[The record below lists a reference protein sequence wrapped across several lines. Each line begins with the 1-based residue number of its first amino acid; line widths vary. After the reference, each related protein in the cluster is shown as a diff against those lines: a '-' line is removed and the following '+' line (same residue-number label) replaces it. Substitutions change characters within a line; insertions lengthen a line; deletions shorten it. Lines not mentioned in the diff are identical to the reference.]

1 MTYFD
6 AALDYDMTTEDAM
19 TLDAHS
25 EPLWKV
31 NAAVA
36 HLSTLEV
43 ADFPTMVARMR
54 RRAALEDAFWGR
66 KNRGEGLA

>member
-6 AALDYDMTTEDAM
+6 AALAYDMTTEDAM

-31 NAAVA
+31 NAAAA
-36 HLSTLEV
+36 HLSTLDV
-43 ADFPTMVARMR
+43 ADYPTMVARMR
-54 RRAALEDAFWGR
+54 RRAELEATFWDR
-66 KNRGEGLA
+66 KLAGEELG